1 MATLLDKSI
10 QELIGIM
17 WKEEPA
23 IHKILAGSENRREAR
38 NQFFD
43 YLADLE
49 RHYFN
54 IYSDQALINLHICER
69 NNSKECIRVL
79 KNIIRTENE
88 KLTGFSA
95 LKILRKLAIGNL
107 EKASYPS
114 PGFILEFIHL
124 FRGIN
129 GRSAI
134 TEDIM
139 NMPENEILASQVR
152 SRRLNEYAQNL
163 NLSIKTIPKGSDPVL
178 VKERERT
185 KRKILKY
192 FGGND
197 KEWDTVNWQLRHIIS
212 NKETIKA
219 LVNLTDDEIAGLES
233 AEKHGIPFQIT
244 PYYLSLFHSSGP
256 VSADRAIRAQ
266 VLPGKSYCE
275 QVVQNR
281 LLQIDMDF
289 MGEKSTSP
297 IAGITRRYPQVVIL
311 KPIDT
316 CPQLCVYCQRNW
328 EIKSIREG
336 SFSESMVNQAIKWIR
351 ENIHITEVLITGG
364 DPLMLG
370 NRNIKKI
377 LDKLSLINHIERIRI
392 GTRIPVTLPFRIT
405 PELVNILKEHN
416 EYGVREICLVTHF
429 EHPSEVTPEAIQAIR
444 MVRKAGLSIY
454 NQQVFTY
461 YNSFRYETSALRRAL
476 KVAGV
481 DPYYSFNTK
490 GKAETVDFR
499 VPIARIQQ
507 ERKEEGRFLPGLVR
521 TDEPVFN
528 VPRLGKSHLRAWQDH
543 EIIMITPAG
552 ERIYRFYPWES
563 KITFVNDYLYTDT
576 PVYQYLRRLQEDG
589 QDPEQY
595 HSIWYYF

>member
-1 MATLLDKSI
+1 MTNLIDKSLH
-10 QELIGIM
+10 ELIEIM
-17 WKEEPA
+17 WKEDPA
-23 IHKILAGSENRREAR
+23 IHKILAESENRRDAR
-38 NQFFD
+38 NQFFT

-54 IYSDQALINLHICER
+54 IYSDQVLINLHICER

-114 PGFILEFIHL
+114 PGFIMEFIHL

-129 GRSAI
+129 GRSEI
-134 TEDIM
+134 TEDILSI
-139 NMPENEILASQVR
+139 PENEVLASQVR

-163 NLSIKTIPKGSDPVL
+163 DLNIKTIPKGTDPVL
-178 VKERERT
+178 VGEHEIT
-185 KRKILKY
+185 KRKILSFFKSD
-192 FGGND
+192 D
-197 KEWDTVNWQLRHIIS
+197 KDWATFSWQMRHIIS
-212 NKETIKA
+212 KRQTVQA
-219 LVNLTDDEIAGLES
+219 LVHLTDDEIEGLES
-233 AEKHGIPFQIT
+233 AEKNGIPFQIT
-244 PYYLSLFHSSGP
+244 PYYLSLFHSAGP
-256 VSADRAIRAQ
+256 VSADHAIRAQ
-266 VLPGKSYCE
+266 VLPGKRYCE
-275 QVVQNR
+275 QVAQNR

-297 IAGITRRYPQVVIL
+297 IPGITRRYPQVVIL

-328 EIKSIREG
+328 EVKTITEG
-336 SFSESMVNQAIKWIR
+336 SVPERMVNQAINWIR
-351 ENIHITEVLITGG
+351 DNIHITEVLITGG
-364 DPLMLG
+364 DPLMLSD
-370 NRNIKKI
+370 RSVKKL
-377 LDKLSLINHIERIRI
+377 LDKLSMISHIERIRI

-405 PELVNILKEHN
+405 PELVNILKEHH
-416 EYGVREICLVTHF
+416 EYGAREICLVTHF
-429 EHPSEVTPEAIQAIR
+429 EHSTEVTPEAIQAIR
-444 MVRKAGLSIY
+444 MIREAGLSIY

-461 YNSFRYETSALRRAL
+461 YNSKRYETSALRRAL

-490 GKAETVDFR
+490 GKAETIDFR

-507 ERKEEGRFLPGLVR
+507 ERKEEARFLPGLVR

-543 EIIMITPAG
+543 EIIMITPPG

-563 KITFVNDYLYTDT
+563 KITFVNEYLYTDT
-576 PVYQYLRRLQEDG
+576 PVYNYLQRLQKEGEDP
-589 QDPEQY
+589 DRY